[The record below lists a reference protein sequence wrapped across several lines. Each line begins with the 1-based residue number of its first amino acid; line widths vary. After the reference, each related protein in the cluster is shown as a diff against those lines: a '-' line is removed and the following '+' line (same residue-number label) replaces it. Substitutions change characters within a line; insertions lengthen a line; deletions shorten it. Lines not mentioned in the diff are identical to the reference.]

1 MELLGLTYIFS
12 LLILIQLF
20 ESTFESQQS
29 SRNGYEKMGSDCPV
43 KCRCAS
49 QVQADLRWQYGQE
62 DEPMRGRNKFP
73 VRPDVANGV
82 ADRDMVCTGRN
93 KVPRSF
99 PEGMFILVHL
109 GN

>member
-1 MELLGLTYIFS
+1 MKLLGLTFIFS

-20 ESTFESQQS
+20 DSTFESQQS

-49 QVQADLRWQYGQE
+49 KVQADQSWQYGQE

-73 VRPDVANGV
+73 VRPDVANDV
-82 ADRDMVCTGRN
+82 AGRDMVCTGRN

-99 PEGMFILVHL
+99 PEGMFILAHL

>member
-1 MELLGLTYIFS
+1 MKFLGKTCIFS
-12 LLILIQLF
+12 LLILIQLLG
-20 ESTFESQQS
+20 STFESQQT
-29 SRNGYEKMGSDCPV
+29 SRNGYENMGRDCPV

-49 QVQADLRWQYGQE
+49 QVHVDLSWQYGQE

-73 VRPDVANGV
+73 VRPDVADFAPG
-82 ADRDMVCTGRN
+82 RDMVCTGRN